1 MQEDILKQ
9 RFNSHDRSYISYMSY
24 ESKKFYLQTTA
35 KTASSWCNNKFGEPD
50 NVSFEINTLKGY
62 SNDKDLF
69 NKDDSQQSKYIK
81 DWNSLINGKS
91 CKKDFVF
98 LIRNPLEKVVT
109 GFVQDVLLREVN
121 ESSPNSLLFQKY
133 LLDLGYSQYEVTSF
147 CNYYDPTFHEQKERG
162 QINRKNFHT
171 FPDVANFGPGDIFLP
186 IFYTM
191 IESLV
196 DHWCNNIPRVINE
209 VNHGHKMSNLI
220 FVLKL
225 LTFPPPNVDIS
236 KIHVMDIN
244 RQNIGESLNSK
255 YGIKIKPNKMH
266 AREPMFKH
274 MVFTAF
280 KKHLELLSAFLSTEL
295 TIYSEII
302 NKLYPPENY
311 IKGKKLPVGVFNA
324 EDFLINDNMKNYHP
338 EYLAMRPIDQ
348 NVLRQQFLAKTVDVE
363 SEISQVIQNIKNGEN
378 GSIESILR
386 KQAEEDASIT
396 SSQFLVD
403 NLF

>member
-1 MQEDILKQ
+1 MQEDTLKQ
-9 RFNSHDRSYISYMSY
+9 RFNSHDRSYMSYMIF

-35 KTASSWCNNKFGEPD
+35 KTASSWCNNKFGEP
-50 NVSFEINTLKGY
+50 NNITFKINTLKGY
-62 SNDKDLF
+62 PDAIE
-69 NKDDSQQSKYIK
+69 KDDSEQTKYVK
-81 DWNSLINGKS
+81 DWNSLMNGKS

-109 GFVQDVLLREVN
+109 GFIQDVILSEIN
-121 ESSPNSLLFQKY
+121 ESSPKSLLFQKY

-147 CNYYDPTFHEQKERG
+147 CNHYNPLFHTQRDRG
-162 QINRKNFHT
+162 KNFQT
-171 FPDVANFGPGDIFLP
+171 FPDVANFGPDNIYLP

-196 DHWCNNIPRVINE
+196 DHWCTNIPRVINE
-209 VNHGHKMSNLI
+209 VNQGHKMSNLL

-236 KIHVMDIN
+236 KIHIMDIN
-244 RQNIGESLNSK
+244 RQNIGESLNMK
-255 YGIKIKPNKMH
+255 YGMKIKTGKMH

-274 MVFTAF
+274 MVFGAF
-280 KKHLELLSAFLSTEL
+280 KKHIELLSAFLSTEL

-302 NKLYPPENY
+302 NKLYPSENY
-311 IKGKKLPVGVFNA
+311 INGKKLPVGVFNT
-324 EDFLINDNMKNYHP
+324 EDYCINDNIPLQFKHD
-338 EYLAMRPIDQ
+338 LADGPIDQ
-348 NVLRQQFLAKTVDVE
+348 HTLTEQFKAKTVKTE
-363 SEISQVIQNIKNGEN
+363 KEISQVIQNIKNTEN

-396 SSQFLVD
+396 SSQLLVD

>member
-1 MQEDILKQ
+1 MQEDTLKQ
-9 RFNSHDRSYISYMSY
+9 RFNSHDRSYMSYMIF

-35 KTASSWCNNKFGEPD
+35 KTASSWCNNKFGEP
-50 NVSFEINTLKGY
+50 NNITFKINTLKGY
-62 SNDKDLF
+62 PDAIE
-69 NKDDSQQSKYIK
+69 KDDSEQTKYVK
-81 DWNSLINGKS
+81 DWNSLMNGKS

-109 GFVQDVLLREVN
+109 GFIQDVILSEIN
-121 ESSPNSLLFQKY
+121 ESSPKSLLFQKY

-147 CNYYDPTFHEQKERG
+147 CNYYNPLFHTHRG
-162 QINRKNFHT
+162 KNFQT
-171 FPDVANFGPGDIFLP
+171 FPDVASFGPDNIYLP

-196 DHWCNNIPRVINE
+196 DHWCTNIPRVINE
-209 VNHGHKMSNLI
+209 VNQGHKMSNLLL
-220 FVLKL
+220 VLKL

-236 KIHVMDIN
+236 KIHIMDIN
-244 RQNIGESLNSK
+244 RQNIGESLNMK
-255 YGIKIKPNKMH
+255 YGMKIKTGKMH

-274 MVFTAF
+274 MVFGAF
-280 KKHLELLSAFLSTEL
+280 KKHIELLSAFLSTEL

-302 NKLYPPENY
+302 NKLYPSENY
-311 IKGKKLPVGVFNA
+311 IKGKKLPVGVFNT
-324 EDFLINDNMKNYHP
+324 EDYCINDNIPLQFKHD
-338 EYLAMRPIDQ
+338 LADGPIDQ
-348 NVLRQQFLAKTVDVE
+348 HTLTEQFKAKTVKTE
-363 SEISQVIQNIKNGEN
+363 KEISQVIQNIKNTEN

-396 SSQFLVD
+396 SSQLLVD

>member
-1 MQEDILKQ
+1 MQEDTIKQ
-9 RFNSHDRSYISYMSY
+9 RFNSHDRSYMPYMIY
-24 ESKKFYLQTTA
+24 ESNKFYLQTTA
-35 KTASSWCNNKFGEPD
+35 KTASSWCNNKFGEP
-50 NVSFEINTLKGY
+50 NNITFKINTLKGY
-62 SNDKDLF
+62 PDAIE
-69 NKDDSQQSKYIK
+69 KDDSEQTKYVK
-81 DWNSLINGKS
+81 DWNSLMNGKS

-98 LIRNPLEKVVT
+98 LIRNPLEKVAT
-109 GFVQDVLLREVN
+109 GFIQDVLLSEIN
-121 ESSPNSLLFQKY
+121 ESSPKSLLFQKY

-147 CNYYDPTFHEQKERG
+147 CNYYNPLFHTHRG
-162 QINRKNFHT
+162 KNFQT
-171 FPDVANFGPGDIFLP
+171 FPDVANFGPDNIYLP

-196 DHWCNNIPRVINE
+196 DHWCTNIPRVINE
-209 VNHGHKMSNLI
+209 VNQGHKMSNLL

-244 RQNIGESLNSK
+244 RQNIGESLNMK
-255 YGIKIKPNKMH
+255 YGMKIETGKMH

-274 MVFTAF
+274 MVFGAF
-280 KKHLELLSAFLSTEL
+280 KKHIELLSAFLSTEL

-302 NKLYPPENY
+302 NKLYPSENY
-311 IKGKKLPVGVFNA
+311 IKGKKLPVGVYNT
-324 EDFLINDNMKNYHP
+324 EDYRINDNIPPRFNHD
-338 EYLAMRPIDQ
+338 LADGPIDQ
-348 NVLRQQFLAKTVDVE
+348 HTLTEQFKAKTVKTE
-363 SEISQVIQNIKNGEN
+363 KEISQVIQNIKNTEN

-396 SSQFLVD
+396 SSQLLVD

>member
-1 MQEDILKQ
+1 MQEDTLKQ
-9 RFNSHDRSYISYMSY
+9 RFNSHDRSYMSYMIF

-35 KTASSWCNNKFGEPD
+35 KTASSWCNNKFGDP
-50 NVSFEINTLKGY
+50 NNISFKINTLKGY
-62 SNDKDLF
+62 SGANE
-69 NKDDSQQSKYIK
+69 KDDSEQTKYVK
-81 DWNSLINGKS
+81 DWNSLMNGKS

-98 LIRNPLEKVVT
+98 LIRNPLEKVAT
-109 GFVQDVLLREVN
+109 GFIQDVLLSEIN
-121 ESSPNSLLFQKY
+121 ESSPKSLLFQKY

-147 CNYYDPTFHEQKERG
+147 CNHYNPLFHTQRDRG
-162 QINRKNFHT
+162 KNFQT
-171 FPDVANFGPGDIFLP
+171 FPDVANFGPDNIYLP

-196 DHWCNNIPRVINE
+196 DHWCTNIPRVINE
-209 VNHGHKMSNLI
+209 VNQGHKMSNLLL
-220 FVLKL
+220 VLKL

-244 RQNIGESLNSK
+244 RQNIGESLNMK
-255 YGIKIKPNKMH
+255 YGMKIKTGKMH

-274 MVFTAF
+274 MVFGAF
-280 KKHLELLSAFLSTEL
+280 KKHIELLSAFLSTEL

-302 NKLYPPENY
+302 NKLYPSENY
-311 IKGKKLPVGVFNA
+311 INGKKLPVGVFNT
-324 EDFLINDNMKNYHP
+324 EDYCINDNIPLQFKHD
-338 EYLAMRPIDQ
+338 LADGPIDQ
-348 NVLRQQFLAKTVDVE
+348 HTLTEQFKAKTVKTE
-363 SEISQVIQNIKNGEN
+363 KEISQVIQNIKNTEN

-396 SSQFLVD
+396 SSQLLVD

>member
-1 MQEDILKQ
+1 MQEDTIKQ
-9 RFNSHDRSYISYMSY
+9 RFNHHDRSYMTYMIF

-35 KTASSWCNNKFGEPD
+35 KTASSWCNNKFGEP
-50 NVSFEINTLKGY
+50 NNITFKINTLKGY
-62 SNDKDLF
+62 PDAIE
-69 NKDDSQQSKYIK
+69 KDDSEQTKYVK
-81 DWNSLINGKS
+81 DWNSLMNGKS

-109 GFVQDVLLREVN
+109 GFIQDVLLSEIN
-121 ESSPNSLLFQKY
+121 ESSPKSLLFQKY

-147 CNYYDPTFHEQKERG
+147 CNYYNPLFHTHRG
-162 QINRKNFHT
+162 KNFQT
-171 FPDVANFGPGDIFLP
+171 FPDVANFGPDNIYLP

-196 DHWCNNIPRVINE
+196 DHWCTNIPRVINE
-209 VNHGHKMSNLI
+209 VNQGHKMSNLLL
-220 FVLKL
+220 VLKL

-244 RQNIGESLNSK
+244 RQNIGESLNMK
-255 YGIKIKPNKMH
+255 YGMKIKTGKMH

-274 MVFTAF
+274 MVFGAF
-280 KKHLELLSAFLSTEL
+280 KKHIELLSAFLSTEL

-302 NKLYPPENY
+302 NKLYPSENY
-311 IKGKKLPVGVFNA
+311 IKGKKLPVGVFNT
-324 EDFLINDNMKNYHP
+324 EDYCINDNIPLQFKHD
-338 EYLAMRPIDQ
+338 LADGPIDQ
-348 NVLRQQFLAKTVDVE
+348 HTLTEQFKAKTVKTE
-363 SEISQVIQNIKNGEN
+363 KEISQVIQNIKNTEN

-396 SSQFLVD
+396 SSQLLVD

>member
-1 MQEDILKQ
+1 MQEDTIKQ
-9 RFNSHDRSYISYMSY
+9 RFNHHDRSYMTYMIF

-35 KTASSWCNNKFGEPD
+35 KTASSWCNNKFGEP
-50 NVSFEINTLKGY
+50 NNITFKINTLKGY
-62 SNDKDLF
+62 PDAIE
-69 NKDDSQQSKYIK
+69 KDDSEQTKYVK
-81 DWNSLINGKS
+81 DWNSLMNGKS

-109 GFVQDVLLREVN
+109 GFIQDVLLSEIN
-121 ESSPNSLLFQKY
+121 ENSPKSLLFQKY

-147 CNYYDPTFHEQKERG
+147 CNYYNPLFHTHRG
-162 QINRKNFHT
+162 KNFQT
-171 FPDVANFGPGDIFLP
+171 FPDVASFGPDNIYLP

-196 DHWCNNIPRVINE
+196 DHWCTNIPRVINE
-209 VNHGHKMSNLI
+209 VNQGHKMSNLL

-244 RQNIGESLNSK
+244 RQNIGESLNMK
-255 YGIKIKPNKMH
+255 YGMKIETGKMH

-274 MVFTAF
+274 MVFGAF
-280 KKHLELLSAFLSTEL
+280 KKHIELLSAFLSTEL

-302 NKLYPPENY
+302 NKLYPSENY
-311 IKGKKLPVGVFNA
+311 INGKKLPVGVFNT
-324 EDFLINDNMKNYHP
+324 EDYCINDNIPLQFKHD
-338 EYLAMRPIDQ
+338 LADGPIDQ
-348 NVLRQQFLAKTVDVE
+348 HTLTEQFKAKTVKTE
-363 SEISQVIQNIKNGEN
+363 KEISQVIQNIKNTEN

-396 SSQFLVD
+396 SSQLLVD

>member
-1 MQEDILKQ
+1 MQEDIIKQ
-9 RFNSHDRSYISYMSY
+9 RFNSHDRSYMSYMSF

-35 KTASSWCNNKFGEPD
+35 KTASSWCNNKFGEP
-50 NVSFEINTLKGY
+50 NNISFKINTLKGY
-62 SNDKDLF
+62 SGSVE
-69 NKDDSQQSKYIK
+69 KDDSQQNKYIK
-81 DWNSLINGKS
+81 DWNSLMNGKS

-147 CNYYDPTFHEQKERG
+147 CNYYDPTFHEQRERG
-162 QINRKNFHT
+162 KVNRKNFQT

-209 VNHGHKMSNLI
+209 VNQGHKMSNLL
-220 FVLKL
+220 FVLRL
-225 LTFPPPNVDIS
+225 LTFPPPSVDIS

-244 RQNIGESLNSK
+244 RQNIGESLNIK
-255 YGIKIKPNKMH
+255 YGMKIKTGKMH
-266 AREPMFKH
+266 AREPIFKH
-274 MVFTAF
+274 MVFSAF
-280 KKHLELLSAFLSTEL
+280 KKHIELLSAFLSTEL

-311 IKGKKLPVGVFNA
+311 IKGKKLPVGVFNT
-324 EDFLINDNMKNYHP
+324 EDYFMNDNIPLQFKHDLVDGP
-338 EYLAMRPIDQ
+338 TDQ
-348 NVLRQQFLAKTVDVE
+348 HILKEQFLAKTIKVE
-363 SEISQVIQNIKNGEN
+363 SEISQVIQNIKGSG
-378 GSIESILR
+378 GSIESVLR
-386 KQAEEDASIT
+386 KEAEEDAS
-396 SSQFLVD
+396 FC
-403 NLF
+403 

>member
-1 MQEDILKQ
+1 MQEDTIKQ
-9 RFNSHDRSYISYMSY
+9 RFNHHDRSYMTYMIF

-35 KTASSWCNNKFGEPD
+35 KTASSWCNNKFGDP
-50 NVSFEINTLKGY
+50 NNISFKINTLKGY
-62 SNDKDLF
+62 SGASE
-69 NKDDSQQSKYIK
+69 KDDSEQTKYVK
-81 DWNSLINGKS
+81 DWNSLMNGKS

-98 LIRNPLEKVVT
+98 LIRNPLEKVAT
-109 GFVQDVLLREVN
+109 GFIQDVLLSEIN
-121 ESSPNSLLFQKY
+121 ESSPKSLLFQKY

-147 CNYYDPTFHEQKERG
+147 CNHYNPLFHTQRDRG
-162 QINRKNFHT
+162 KNFQT
-171 FPDVANFGPGDIFLP
+171 FPDVANFGPDNIYLP

-196 DHWCNNIPRVINE
+196 DHWCTNIPRVINE
-209 VNHGHKMSNLI
+209 VNQGHKMSNLL

-244 RQNIGESLNSK
+244 RQNIGESLNMK
-255 YGIKIKPNKMH
+255 YGMKIETGKMH

-274 MVFTAF
+274 MVFGAF
-280 KKHLELLSAFLSTEL
+280 KKHIELLSAFLSTEL

-302 NKLYPPENY
+302 NKLYPSENY
-311 IKGKKLPVGVFNA
+311 IKGKKLPVGVFNT
-324 EDFLINDNMKNYHP
+324 EDYCINDNIPLQFKHD
-338 EYLAMRPIDQ
+338 LADGPIDQ
-348 NVLRQQFLAKTVDVE
+348 HTLTEQFKAKTVKTE
-363 SEISQVIQNIKNGEN
+363 KEISQVIQNIKNTEN

-396 SSQFLVD
+396 SSQLLVD